1 MALYGFKFEIAEMV
15 FGGASRESGRLAHGH
30 VTEAWGCMKGGDVVS
45 QEREGVVRS
54 LVAGHYVPA
63 L

>member
-30 VTEAWGCMKGGDVVS
+30 VT
-45 QEREGVVRS
+45 
-54 LVAGHYVPA
+54 VPHPVMHA
-63 L
+63 NPCCTQGLIMSHIQLRL

>member
-1 MALYGFKFEIAEMV
+1 
-15 FGGASRESGRLAHGH
+15 
-30 VTEAWGCMKGGDVVS
+30 MKGGDVVS